1 MTSKMSARYRRE
13 HKAGPRKTHLQG
25 GDDFMYHFK
34 EMAEFAAALDMKM
47 AVVQVKPGETN
58 TDAWSRHLKDHP
70 HDANAM
76 VKVFNQ
82 PQRMNR
88 VSRA

>member
-1 MTSKMSARYRRE
+1 MN
-13 HKAGPRKTHLQG
+13 
-25 GDDFMYHFK
+25 HFK
-34 EMAEFAAALDMKM
+34 EMTEFAAALDMKM
-47 AVVQVKPGETN
+47 AVVQVKSGETN
-58 TDAWSRHLKDHP
+58 TDAWARHLREHP

-82 PQRMNR
+82 PRRMKR